1 MFERYTERARRVLF
15 FARYEASQLGSISIE
30 TEHLLL
36 GLIRE
41 GKGLTSRIFAR
52 SHLSLESI
60 RKEIEGRTVFREKVS
75 TSVEIPFSAETK
87 RVLQF
92 AAEEADRLLHN
103 YIGTEHLLL
112 GILREERS
120 VAATILMEKGMR
132 LNTVREDIV
141 ALLNEK
147 TTLTRVKET
156 PLLAEF
162 SRDLTEAAMKNQLD
176 PLVGRHIEIERV
188 QQVLCRRTKNNAVL
202 IGEPGVGKTA
212 IVEGLAQKIVYGDV
226 PHFLADKRL
235 LALDISLIVA
245 GTKYR
250 GQFEERLKA
259 IMKELTE
266 NPNIIVF
273 IDELHTLVGAGS
285 AEGSLDAANILKPAL
300 SRGEIRCIGATT
312 PSEYRKY
319 IEKDRSLERRFQ
331 AIKVDPPNE
340 RETIEVLMGVKDRY
354 ETFHHVEYTTE
365 AIEAAVYQSSRYI
378 TDRFLPDK
386 AIDLVDEAGA
396 RAKLREAG
404 YSEEF
409 GEINR
414 SIRVAVEQMETAVSE
429 KNFEKAQFYREQEV
443 QARENLQFVREKFDV
458 KSSTRRVVVG
468 KGEIDE
474 VVSKWTGV
482 PLTSINQDEGDKLLH
497 MEDALHNRVISQ
509 DAAISALSRAIRRS
523 RAGLK
528 SPNRPVGSFIF
539 LGPTGVGKTELAR
552 AIANFLFGSDHALIR
567 FDMSEYMEKHSV
579 SKLIGSPPG
588 YVGHEEGGQLTEK
601 VKRNPYSVVLL
612 DEVEKAHPDLF
623 NILLQVFEDGHLTDG
638 LGNRVNFKNT
648 IIIMTSNI
656 GARFIQKKASL
667 GFQSADSGVISPQRQ
682 RHGAR
687 RGEED
692 VQPGVHQPHRR
703 DHRLRGALGRRPPDH
718 HQAAREAGERQPGRP
733 PAPPRARAGS
743 HRLDH
748 RADVQGSLVRRPSAA
763 PRDPAL
769 YRGSAVR
776 GAHPRAPQGG
786 RHPGVPRCGEPGVPS
801 GRRDRERPP
810 AGLTRLRMGGP
821 CHGYGAASARP
832 LGSLARLRSSKL
844 MAWPL
849 PGPSVRAAAGRSQ
862 PPIMRVFALLLVAL
876 AAAGEVRAQTPPAG
890 TPVRPGPVRRRRAI
904 FPRRSAARP
913 SRRPAGCPRPAPARS
928 STRSC
933 SASRSRAE
941 AP

>member
-52 SHLSLESI
+52 SHLSLENI

-75 TSVEIPFSAETK
+75 TSVEIPFSTETK
-87 RVLQF
+87 RVLQH

-103 YIGTEHLLL
+103 YVGTEHLLL

-120 VAATILMEKGMR
+120 VAAAILFEKGMR
-132 LNTVREDIV
+132 LRGVREDIV
-141 ALLNEK
+141 QLLNDK
-147 TTLTRVKET
+147 TSLTRVKET

-162 SRDLTEAAMKNQLD
+162 SRDLTEAAIKNRLD
-176 PLVGRHIEIERV
+176 PLVGRRVEVERV
-188 QQVLCRRTKNNAVL
+188 QQVLCRRAKNNAVL

-212 IVEGLAQKIVYGDV
+212 IVEGLAQRIASGDI
-226 PHFLADKRL
+226 PHFLADKKM

-266 NPNIIVF
+266 NPNVIVF

-312 PSEYRKY
+312 PAEYRKY

-331 AIKVDPPNE
+331 AIRVDPPSE
-340 RETIEVLMGVKDRY
+340 SEALQILLGIKDRY
-354 ETFHHVEYTTE
+354 EKFHHVVYTKK
-365 AIEAAVYQSSRYI
+365 AIEAAVAQSSRYI

-396 RAKLREAG
+396 CAKLREAD

-409 GEINR
+409 SEINK
-414 SIRVAVEQMETAVSE
+414 SIRVAVEQMENATAQKDYE
-429 KNFEKAQFYREQEV
+429 RAQFFREQEV
-443 QARENLQFVREKFDV
+443 LARENLEFVREKFDV
-458 KSSTRRVVVG
+458 KSGAHQVEVD
-468 KGEIDE
+468 KIEIDE
-474 VVSKWTGV
+474 VVAKWTGV
-482 PLTSINQDEGDKLLH
+482 PISSVNQDESEKLLQ
-497 MEDALHNRVISQ
+497 MEEHLHRRVISQ
-509 DAAISALSRAIRRS
+509 EMAISALARAIRRS

-528 SPNRPVGSFIF
+528 SPNRPVGSFVF

-552 AIANFLFGSDHALIR
+552 ALTNFLFGSDTALVR

-601 VKRNPYSVVLL
+601 VKRHPYSVVLL

-638 LGNRVNFKNT
+638 LGNRIDFKNT
-648 IIIMTSNI
+648 IVIMTSNI
-656 GARFIQKKASL
+656 GARHIQKKSSM
-667 GFQSADSGVISPQRQ
+667 GFQSPDSKELQRSVAEMVLNEVKKTFNPEFVNRVDEFIVFEPLLDDDLRQITGMLVAQLNENLVDRQLQISLKSEVVDWIIEQT
-682 RHGAR
+682 
-687 RGEED
+687 
-692 VQPGVHQPHRR
+692 
-703 DHRLRGALGRRPPDH
+703 
-718 HQAAREAGERQPGRP
+718 
-733 PAPPRARAGS
+733 
-743 HRLDH
+743 
-748 RADVQGSLVRRPSAA
+748 
-763 PRDPAL
+763 
-769 YRGSAVR
+769 
-776 GAHPRAPQGG
+776 
-786 RHPGVPRCGEPGVPS
+786 CK
-801 GRRDRERPP
+801 DRS
-810 AGLTRLRMGGP
+810 
-821 CHGYGAASARP
+821 YGARP
-832 LGSLARLRSSKL
+832 L
-844 MAWPL
+844 
-849 PGPSVRAAAGRSQ
+849 
-862 PPIMRVFALLLVAL
+862 
-876 AAAGEVRAQTPPAG
+876 
-890 TPVRPGPVRRRRAI
+890 RRAI
-904 FPRRSAARP
+904 QRYVEDPLSEELIRGHLETGDIEIYLDGGLLAYRMVGQSLEGRRL
-913 SRRPAGCPRPAPARS
+913 
-928 STRSC
+928 
-933 SASRSRAE
+933 ASGV
-941 AP
+941 

>member
-75 TSVEIPFSAETK
+75 TSVEIPFSTETK
-87 RVLQF
+87 RVLQYS
-92 AAEEADRLLHN
+92 AEEADRLLHN

-112 GILREERS
+112 GILREDRS
-120 VAATILMEKGMR
+120 VGSSILTERGMR

-141 ALLNEK
+141 QLLNEK

-162 SRDLTEAAMKNQLD
+162 SRDLTEWAIKNQLD
-176 PLVGRHIEIERV
+176 PLVGRNVEVERV

-226 PHFLADKRL
+226 PHFLADKRI

-266 NPNIIVF
+266 NSNIIVF

-312 PSEYRKY
+312 PAEYRKY

-331 AIKVDPPNE
+331 AIKVDPPTE
-340 RETIEVLMGVKDRY
+340 LETIEILMGVKDRY
-354 ETFHHVEYTTE
+354 EAFHHVEYSDE
-365 AIEAAVYQSSRYI
+365 AMEAAVFQSSRYI
-378 TDRFLPDK
+378 TERFLPDK
-386 AIDLVDEAGA
+386 AIDLIDEAGA

-404 YSEEF
+404 CSEEF
-409 GEINR
+409 SEINK
-414 SIRVAVEQMETAVSE
+414 SIRVAVEQMETAAAQ
-429 KNFEKAQFYREQEV
+429 KDYEKARFFREQEV
-443 QARENLQFVREKFDV
+443 VARENLRFVREKFDV
-458 KSSTRRVVVG
+458 RSGGRRVGVA
-468 KGEIDE
+468 KQDIDE

-482 PLTSINQDEGDKLLH
+482 PLTSINQEESDKLLR
-497 MEDALHNRVISQ
+497 MEEELHRRVISQ
-509 DAAISALSRAIRRS
+509 DKAISALSRAIRRS

-528 SPNRPVGSFIF
+528 SPNRPVGSFVF

-552 AIANFLFGSDHALIR
+552 ALASFLFGSDSALIR

-612 DEVEKAHPDLF
+612 DEIEKAHPDLF
-623 NILLQVFEDGHLTDG
+623 NILLQVFEDGNLTDG

-648 IIIMTSNI
+648 IVIMTSNI
-656 GARFIQKKASL
+656 GARYIQKKAAL
-667 GFQSADSGVISPQRQ
+667 GFQSSD
-682 RHGAR
+682 
-687 RGEED
+687 
-692 VQPGVHQPHRR
+692 
-703 DHRLRGALGRRPPDH
+703 
-718 HQAAREAGERQPGRP
+718 AREIHKNITEMVLSEVKRTFNPEFVNRVDEIIVFEGLSDEDLAEITKMLIAQMNENLLDRQLRIVL
-733 PAPPRARAGS
+733 AP
-743 HRLDH
+743 
-748 RADVQGSLVRRPSAA
+748 DVIEWIINLT
-763 PRDPAL
+763 
-769 YRGSAVR
+769 
-776 GAHPRAPQGG
+776 
-786 RHPGVPRCGEPGVPS
+786 CK
-801 GRRDRERPP
+801 DRS
-810 AGLTRLRMGGP
+810 
-821 CHGYGAASARP
+821 YGARP
-832 LGSLARLRSSKL
+832 LRRAIQRYVEDPLSEELIRGYLRDGDIEVYLEGGSLAY
-844 MAWPL
+844 
-849 PGPSVRAAAGRSQ
+849 RAVGHPYAGRT
-862 PPIMRVFALLLVAL
+862 L
-876 AAAGEVRAQTPPAG
+876 A
-890 TPVRPGPVRRRRAI
+890 
-904 FPRRSAARP
+904 
-913 SRRPAGCPRPAPARS
+913 
-928 STRSC
+928 
-933 SASRSRAE
+933 
-941 AP
+941 

>member
-52 SHLSLESI
+52 SHLSLENI
-60 RKEIEGRTVFREKVS
+60 RKEIEGRTVYREKVS

-120 VAATILMEKGMR
+120 VAASILMEKGMR

-141 ALLNEK
+141 QLLNEK

-162 SRDLTEAAMKNQLD
+162 SRDLTESAMKNQLD
-176 PLVGRHIEIERV
+176 PLVGREHELERV

-226 PHFLADKRL
+226 PHFLADKRI

-259 IMKELTE
+259 IMKELTDS
-266 NPNIIVF
+266 PNIIVF

-312 PSEYRKY
+312 PAEYRKY

-331 AIKVDPPNE
+331 AIKVDPPSE
-340 RETIEVLMGVKDRY
+340 KETVQVLMGVKDRY
-354 ETFHHVEYTTE
+354 ESFHHVEYTQE
-365 AIEAAVYQSSRYI
+365 ALEAAVYQSSRYI

-386 AIDLVDEAGA
+386 AIDLIDEAGA
-396 RAKLREAG
+396 RAKLRDADSIADLGESARQVRVGVMPGDEA
-404 YSEEF
+404 S
-409 GEINR
+409 
-414 SIRVAVEQMETAVSE
+414 SD
-429 KNFEKAQFYREQEV
+429 KAWLYRDHDLQGRESV
-443 QARENLQFVREKFDV
+443 QLVREKAEV
-458 KSSTRRVVVG
+458 PSASSRIAIGRH
-468 KGEIDE
+468 EIDE

-482 PLTSINQDEGDKLLH
+482 PLTSVNEDESDKLLR
-497 MEDALHNRVISQ
+497 MEEELHRRVISQ
-509 DAAISALSRAIRRS
+509 ERAISALSRAIRRS

-528 SPNRPVGSFIF
+528 NPTRPVGSFVF

-552 AIANFLFGSDHALIR
+552 ALANFLFGSDHALIR
-567 FDMSEYMEKHSV
+567 FDMSEYMEKHAV

-601 VKRNPYSVVLL
+601 IKRNPYSVVLL
-612 DEVEKAHPDLF
+612 DEIEKAHPDLF

-667 GFQSADSGVISPQRQ
+667 GFQSTESSVI
-682 RHGAR
+682 AR
-687 RGEED
+687 SVNDMVLGEVRKTFNPEFINRID
-692 VQPGVHQPHRR
+692 EIIVFEALS
-703 DHRLRGALGRRPPDH
+703 DHDLRTI
-718 HQAAREAGERQPGRP
+718 
-733 PAPPRARAGS
+733 
-743 HRLDH
+743 
-748 RADVQGSLVRRPSAA
+748 
-763 PRDPAL
+763 
-769 YRGSAVR
+769 
-776 GAHPRAPQGG
+776 
-786 RHPGVPRCGEPGVPS
+786 
-801 GRRDRERPP
+801 
-810 AGLTRLRMGGP
+810 TRLLVKQLNDNLVDRKI
-821 CHGYGAASARP
+821 CLELAEEVVDWIIEQTCKDRSYGARP
-832 LGSLARLRSSKL
+832 L
-844 MAWPL
+844 
-849 PGPSVRAAAGRSQ
+849 
-862 PPIMRVFALLLVAL
+862 
-876 AAAGEVRAQTPPAG
+876 
-890 TPVRPGPVRRRRAI
+890 RRAI
-904 FPRRSAARP
+904 QRYIEDPLSEELIRGHLKDGEIEVYLEGGTLAYRPVGQAQEGRRLA
-913 SRRPAGCPRPAPARS
+913 
-928 STRSC
+928 
-933 SASRSRAE
+933 
-941 AP
+941 

>member
-1 MFERYTERARRVLF
+1 MFERYTERARRILF
-15 FARYEASQLGSISIE
+15 FARYEASQLGSVSIE

-52 SHLSLESI
+52 SHLSLENI

-87 RVLQF
+87 RVLSC

-120 VAATILMEKGMR
+120 VAASILMEKGMR
-132 LNTVREDIV
+132 LHTVREDIV
-141 ALLNEK
+141 QLLNEK

-176 PLVGRHIEIERV
+176 PLVGRDYELERV

-212 IVEGLAQKIVYGDV
+212 IVEGLAQKVVYGDV
-226 PHFLADKRL
+226 PHFLADKRI

-312 PSEYRKY
+312 PAEYRKY

-331 AIKVDPPNE
+331 AIKVDPPAE
-340 RETIEVLMGVKDRY
+340 KETIEILKGVKDRY
-354 ETFHHVEYTTE
+354 EQFHRVEYTPE

-396 RAKLREAG
+396 RAKLKEAG
-404 YSEEF
+404 YSDEF
-409 GEINR
+409 AEINK
-414 SIRVAVEQMETAVSE
+414 SIRVAVEQMESAASQ
-429 KNFEKAQFYREQEV
+429 KDFEKAQFYRDQEAS
-443 QARENLQFVREKFDV
+443 ARENLQLTRERFDGKV
-458 KSSTRRVVVG
+458 RRVVVS
-468 KGEIDE
+468 KSDIDE

-482 PLTSINQDEGDKLLH
+482 PITSINQDEGDKLLR
-497 MEDALHNRVISQ
+497 MEADLHKRVVSQ
-509 DAAISALSRAIRRS
+509 DKAISAISRAIRRS

-528 SPNRPVGSFIF
+528 NPNRPVGSFIF

-552 AIANFLFGSDHALIR
+552 ALANFLFGSDNALIR

-612 DEVEKAHPDLF
+612 DEIEKAHPDIF

-667 GFQSADSGVISPQRQ
+667 GFQASDTSAIDKNVSDMVLGEVKRTFNPEFINRIDEIIVFEALSDDDL
-682 RHGAR
+682 R
-687 RGEED
+687 RIMGLLIDQLNANLVDRRMKITINRD
-692 VQPGVHQPHRR
+692 VV
-703 DHRLRGALGRRPPDH
+703 DWII
-718 HQAAREAGERQPGRP
+718 
-733 PAPPRARAGS
+733 
-743 HRLDH
+743 
-748 RADVQGSLVRRPSAA
+748 DVT
-763 PRDPAL
+763 
-769 YRGSAVR
+769 
-776 GAHPRAPQGG
+776 
-786 RHPGVPRCGEPGVPS
+786 CK
-801 GRRDRERPP
+801 DRS
-810 AGLTRLRMGGP
+810 
-821 CHGYGAASARP
+821 YGARP
-832 LGSLARLRSSKL
+832 L
-844 MAWPL
+844 
-849 PGPSVRAAAGRSQ
+849 
-862 PPIMRVFALLLVAL
+862 
-876 AAAGEVRAQTPPAG
+876 
-890 TPVRPGPVRRRRAI
+890 RRAI
-904 FPRRSAARP
+904 QRYVEDPLSEELIRGNLADGEVEVYMDAGQISY
-913 SRRPAGCPRPAPARS
+913 RPAGAGELVAGRRLN
-928 STRSC
+928 
-933 SASRSRAE
+933 
-941 AP
+941 